1 MSKEVVIY
9 TDGACS
15 GNPGPGGWGFIAT
28 TPLKDGVT
36 GEVMLLDDKKIMV
49 RTVEGKGGEK
59 DTTNN
64 RMELMAVIQ
73 ALRHFS
79 VKKEIPNITIVTDS
93 QYVMK
98 GMTEWIK
105 GWKAKNWIGSN
116 KKPVKN
122 RDLWELLDGYCQKVP
137 NLKWQWVKGH
147 SGDHFNEAVD
157 QLAVSGIP
165 KE

>member
-1 MSKEVVIY
+1 
-9 TDGACS
+9 
-15 GNPGPGGWGFIAT
+15 
-28 TPLKDGVT
+28 
-36 GEVMLLDDKKIMV
+36 
-49 RTVEGKGGEK
+49 
-59 DTTNN
+59 
-64 RMELMAVIQ
+64 MELMAVIQ
-73 ALRHFS
+73 AMRHFTA
-79 VKKEIPNITIVTDS
+79 KKEVPQITIITDS

-122 RDLWELLDGYCQKVP
+122 RDLWEALDSFCQKAP
-137 NLKWQWVKGH
+137 GLKWQWVKGH

-157 QLAVSGIP
+157 QLAVSAIP